1 MLLGAV
7 TRRYD
12 VRMNA
17 EPLPGEVD
25 DADAPPTWLAPPGGY
40 TAEKFLAMR
49 GLPKHTELIDGGLVF
64 VSPQRKWHRRVVDML
79 RGQLRAQLPD
89 SVRADREMAVRL
101 NDRQMPEPDVLVV
114 SAAAYVRDEPQSH
127 YYAEDVVVAV
137 EVVSPDS
144 EERDR
149 DTKPFK
155 YAKAGIPN
163 YWRVERG
170 NGDQVIVYAYELDPV
185 SERYLPVGIYHERLT
200 TQVPFALDIDLTAL
214 EN

>member
-114 SAAAYVRDEPQSH
+114 SAAAYVRDEP
-127 YYAEDVVVAV
+127 
-137 EVVSPDS
+137 
-144 EERDR
+144 
-149 DTKPFK
+149 

-170 NGDQVIVYAYELDPV
+170 DGDQVIVYAYELDPV